1 MTVVDYSDWVEGIHH
16 KAERLGVV
24 FLQLGSSNGPARRAL
39 AESRLTVQSVSDY
52 MASNSGDAVG
62 TVVIDAIETLAARV
76 TEISMGAL
84 RERVF
89 SDVENGIRVIL
100 LSRAPRIAFPAVVGS
115 SLLDD
120 ASFAHAPVLKCQGA
134 EQFPTCTE
142 DDADPKEVLHET
154 LRELGSELCAS
165 LDRVLYENLLTGEAA
180 LGTLNARELEA
191 LDGAGITALEG
202 EVREWNFSK
211 HLVPLKNALDV
222 ALADDLEPQHHLAAV
237 SAGLWKI
244 ERIIRREIRCRAV
257 VAWDKN
263 WRQQCLKGDLSA
275 KVLDRAT
282 EAAYLGATSIGQL
295 RDPLEWLSLG
305 ELLQLKD
312 RTEIGDLGLNAA
324 FWRRFGAQIMPIRN
338 RLAHMRALRPEDAVE
353 VVKWQRVL
361 EMRLMRDSSAQS
373 YR

>member
-1 MTVVDYSDWVEGIHH
+1 MNVGDYSDWVEHIHH
-16 KAERLGVV
+16 KAEQLRVV
-24 FLQLGSSNGPARRAL
+24 FLQLGFSNEPARRAL
-39 AESRLTVQSVSDY
+39 VASHLTVQPVSDY
-52 MASNSGDAVG
+52 MGSNRGDAVG
-62 TVVIDAIETLAARV
+62 TVVIDAMETLAAPV
-76 TEISMGAL
+76 TDVSMGAL

-134 EQFPTCTE
+134 EQFPTCAE
-142 DDADPKEVLHET
+142 DGADPTDVLHET

-165 LDRVLYENLLTGEAA
+165 LDRVIYENLLTGETA
-180 LGTLNARELEA
+180 LATLNARELEA

-202 EVREWNFSK
+202 TLREWNFSK
-211 HLVPLKNALDV
+211 YLVPLKTALDV
-222 ALADDLEPQHHLAAV
+222 ALADDLEPQHHLAGV

-244 ERIIRREIRCRAV
+244 ERIIRREIRRQAIA
-257 VAWDKN
+257 AWDKN
-263 WRQQCLKGDLSA
+263 WRQQCLKGDLSG

-282 EAAYLGATSIGQL
+282 EAAYLGATSIKQL

-324 FWRRFGAQIMPIRN
+324 LWRQFGAQIMPIRN
-338 RLAHMRALRPEDAVE
+338 RLAHMRALRPEDAAD

-361 EMRLMRDSSAQS
+361 EIRLVRASSKARS
-373 YR
+373 